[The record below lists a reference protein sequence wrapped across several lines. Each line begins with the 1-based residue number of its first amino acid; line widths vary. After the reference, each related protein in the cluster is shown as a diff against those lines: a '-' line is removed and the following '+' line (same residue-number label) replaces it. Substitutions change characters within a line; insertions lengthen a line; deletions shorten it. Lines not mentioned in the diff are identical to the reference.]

1 MLALPIKAWATITR
15 LRRAEAVAFE
25 GARRR
30 GHVNRTRLGAVAALV
45 LKALNWLRVLWLALL
60 LALLPRC

>member
-1 MLALPIKAWATITR
+1 MLALLIKAWAKITR

>member
-1 MLALPIKAWATITR
+1 MALPIKAWATIAR